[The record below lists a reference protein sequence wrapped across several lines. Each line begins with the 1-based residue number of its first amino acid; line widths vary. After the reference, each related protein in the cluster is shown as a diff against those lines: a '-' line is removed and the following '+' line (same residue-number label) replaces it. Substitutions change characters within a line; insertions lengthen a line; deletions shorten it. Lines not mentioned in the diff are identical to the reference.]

1 MEVDTGSAVSLI
13 SEDTQK
19 KCFPQAKLKGTTVVL
34 QTYTAEAMCVLGVMT
49 VKVKYGE
56 YVNTHELYVVEGS
69 GPSLLGRAWLETL
82 SLDWQSLR
90 VDSVTGSAPES
101 LEAVLRKHEEVFS
114 SEPGTMKEFEAKLT
128 VQPGTKPHFCR
139 PRPVPYALQ
148 GAVERELDRLERNG
162 VVERVSHS
170 DWAAPIVPVPKP
182 DGNVRIC
189 GDYKVTVN
197 SALDVDQYPLPR
209 PADLMASLTGG
220 QKFSKIDLTSA
231 YQQMALEKES
241 RQYVTINT
249 HRGLYRFTRLPFG
262 IASAPALFQKAM
274 DSILQGV
281 PNTICYIEDILVTGR
296 SDKEHLKN
304 LEEVLSR
311 LRRYGLRL
319 KKNKCAFMQNAVEYL
334 GHRIDAHGVHAAPS
348 KVEAIQHAPTPCNVT
363 ELRSFLGM
371 INYYGKFIPNL
382 SSLCH
387 PLNNL
392 LRAGQKWRWTKQCA
406 KAFDQAKEKLSK
418 AEVLA
423 HYDPRLPIRLAGDA
437 SSYGI

>member
-1 MEVDTGSAVSLI
+1 M
-13 SEDTQK
+13 
-19 KCFPQAKLKGTTVVL
+19 
-34 QTYTAEAMCVLGVMT
+34 LGVMT

-56 YVNTHELYVVEGS
+56 YINTHELYVVEGS

-82 SLDWQSLR
+82 RLDWQSLK
-90 VDSVTGSAPES
+90 VNSVTGNAPES
-101 LEAVLRKHEEVFS
+101 LESVLRKHEEVFS

-128 VQPGTKPHFCR
+128 VRPGTKPRFCR

-231 YQQMALEKES
+231 YQQMALEEES

-281 PNTICYIEDILVTGR
+281 PNTICYIDDILVTGR

-319 KKNKCAFMQNAVEYL
+319 KKE
-334 GHRIDAHGVHAAPS
+334 
-348 KVEAIQHAPTPCNVT
+348 
-363 ELRSFLGM
+363 
-371 INYYGKFIPNL
+371 
-382 SSLCH
+382 
-387 PLNNL
+387 
-392 LRAGQKWRWTKQCA
+392 
-406 KAFDQAKEKLSK
+406 
-418 AEVLA
+418 
-423 HYDPRLPIRLAGDA
+423 
-437 SSYGI
+437 

>member
-1 MEVDTGSAVSLI
+1 MSLSENQGTQPTPESEESVILRVGRPPSKPITVTVEIDGKSIPMEVDTGSAVSLI
-13 SEDTQK
+13 SEDAQK
-19 KCFPQAKLKGTTVVL
+19 KCFPQAKLNGTTVVL

-56 YVNTHELYVVEGS
+56 YVNTHDLYVVEGS

-82 SLDWQSLR
+82 RLDWQSLR
-90 VDSVTGSAPES
+90 VNSVTGSAPKS

-128 VQPGTKPHFCR
+128 VQPGTKPRFCR

-197 SALDVDQYPLPR
+197 SALDVDRYPLPR

-231 YQQMALEKES
+231 YQQMALEEES

-281 PNTICYIEDILVTGR
+281 PNTICYIDDILVTGR

-334 GHRIDAHGVHAAPS
+334 GHRIDAHV
-348 KVEAIQHAPTPCNVT
+348 
-363 ELRSFLGM
+363 
-371 INYYGKFIPNL
+371 
-382 SSLCH
+382 
-387 PLNNL
+387 
-392 LRAGQKWRWTKQCA
+392 
-406 KAFDQAKEKLSK
+406 
-418 AEVLA
+418 
-423 HYDPRLPIRLAGDA
+423 
-437 SSYGI
+437 